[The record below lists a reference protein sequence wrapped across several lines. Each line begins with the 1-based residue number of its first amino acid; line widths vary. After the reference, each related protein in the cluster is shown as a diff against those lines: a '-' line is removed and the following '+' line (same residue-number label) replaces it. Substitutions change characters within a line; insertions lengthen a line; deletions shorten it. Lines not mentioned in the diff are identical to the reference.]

1 MGLKKLKGVNIK
13 HLDLKDKGGKPIETF
28 TELERE
34 NLKYTC
40 DCGVDCCKNVIFL
53 KDVVTGEASVL
64 YIEDGE
70 LTIKTKAEFEAN
82 GY

>member
-1 MGLKKLKGVNIK
+1 MANKKLTGVNIK
-13 HLDLKDKGGKPIETF
+13 HLDLKDKSGKPIETF
-28 TELERE
+28 TELERK
-34 NLKYTC
+34 NLDYTC
-40 DCGVDCCKNVIFL
+40 DCGIDCCKNVIFL